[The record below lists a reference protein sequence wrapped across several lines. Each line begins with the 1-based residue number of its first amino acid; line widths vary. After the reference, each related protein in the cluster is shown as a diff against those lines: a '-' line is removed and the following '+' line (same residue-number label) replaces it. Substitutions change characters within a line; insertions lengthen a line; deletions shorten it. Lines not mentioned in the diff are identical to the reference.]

1 MLSFSLLRI
10 AISTFT
16 DFQKSTLRQR
26 PDSVL
31 RQQHQKRHKNQL
43 TLTLST
49 QPTSTNQ
56 LIKMA
61 VWGLSATLGAA
72 ALAVAQT
79 AMDWAPEFLSQL
91 F

>member
-1 MLSFSLLRI
+1 M
-10 AISTFT
+10 
-16 DFQKSTLRQR
+16 QR

-31 RQQHQKRHKNQL
+31 RQQLQKRHENPPAL
-43 TLTLST
+43 PMST
-49 QPTSTNQ
+49 QPANTNQ

-79 AMDWAPEFLSQL
+79 AMDWAPEFLSQIFWRKAPRSRL
-91 F
+91 PNRHLQNMC

>member
-1 MLSFSLLRI
+1 
-10 AISTFT
+10 
-16 DFQKSTLRQR
+16 FQKSTLRQR

-31 RQQHQKRHKNQL
+31 RQQHQKRHENQL

-56 LIKMA
+56 LVKMA